1 MTTLV
6 ANVPPVKVWVRR
18 EYLRDLRDGFGEYT
32 PGYWVTCKS
41 LTGRALYFETYLTE
55 YGAIFDKLPL
65 SAFLAW
71 NPDHPNEPVAPTP
84 DLELTDLQFWNGF
97 DTGLTV
103 IEKNLIYNMEFQV
116 MTRSAGV
123 MRGEY
128 LFTIDNYHPHR
139 NEPDFYFAET
149 PDEHKSHNIVVLE
162 NGQIGAYPNN
172 RCRMMDP
179 SLTNHNLKTPD
190 FKVSTR
196 YFDVEKASAWGR
208 LGECDD
214 YFWKTP
220 NESTN
225 EATKESKKKESC
237 STPCKSKLSDAAV
250 DALLKNEEGNYVA
263 RFLGDGEEQETA
275 QRLDVESKK
284 EKSCSGIDELFD
296 R

>member
-6 ANVPPVKVWVRR
+6 ANVPPVRVWVRR

-32 PGYWVTCKS
+32 LGYWVTCKS

-55 YGAIFDKLPL
+55 YGALFDKLPL

-71 NPDHPNEPVAPTP
+71 DPDSPHEPKVPTP

-103 IEKNLIYNMEFQV
+103 VEKNLIYNMEFQV

-123 MRGEY
+123 MKGEY

-139 NEPDFYFAET
+139 NEPDLYFAET
-149 PDEHKSHNIVVLE
+149 PDEHKSHNIVALE

-172 RCRMMDP
+172 RCRMVDP

-196 YFDVEKASAWGR
+196 YFDVEHAPKWGR

-220 NESTN
+220 NESS
-225 EATKESKKKESC
+225 EATAKINQKKEGC
-237 STPCKSKLSDAAV
+237 SKACQPKVSD
-250 DALLKNEEGNYVA
+250 VA
-263 RFLGDGEEQETA
+263 INTVSTEQNRNNVAGLPGAWQKQTTA
-275 QRLDVESKK
+275 QRLDGGSKK
-284 EKSCSGIDELFD
+284 KKVCADIDELFD